1 MTSNNRTQSGE
12 SQADLME
19 SERRFRLLVEGVS
32 DYAIYMLDP
41 AGVVV
46 NWNAG
51 AQRIKGYNAP
61 EVIGQ
66 HFRMFYPPA
75 ERASGLPD
83 RNLEIARRAGKYEG
97 EGWRLRKDG
106 TQFFAS
112 VVIAAIYENGELVG
126 FAKITRDLTERETA
140 FKALRDSERQF
151 SYLVRGVS
159 DYALYMLDP
168 EGIVSSWNTGG
179 ERIKGYS
186 PAEIIGQ
193 HFSRFYSDTDRANG
207 KPKRAL
213 QTAREQGRY
222 EEEGWRVRK
231 DGSFFWA
238 SVIIDPIHDDEGK
251 LTGFA
256 KITRDITERR
266 NAHISL
272 ERVQQQLAE
281 SQKMDALGQLTG
293 GVAHDFNNLLM
304 IVTGHIHTLKK
315 LADGNPKA
323 TRAAQAIE
331 LAAQR
336 GANLTRQLLTFSR
349 RQRVNPEAID
359 VRQRLDSIREVLTS
373 GLGSNVRLLID
384 IDTDLWPVTVDVS
397 EFEVSLV
404 NLVINARDAMPEGGT
419 VTITARNVVVEEE
432 DVVSPGEYIAVCV
445 EDTGTGIPKDVLAKV
460 FEPFF
465 TTKAVG
471 KGTGLGLSQVHGFV
485 HQAGGTVKVES
496 ELNKGTIFRIYLPRS
511 GEAPPVA
518 ANDSQPAPAI
528 RQTGTVLLVEDNP
541 DVATASIG
549 LLEQLGYAVRWATDA
564 EAALQEI
571 GKHKFDLL
579 FSDIVMPGRLDG
591 IGLAQAVRQKNPDLP
606 ILLATGYSEVLQR
619 LGSDFPVIR
628 KPYQMHELSEALAQL
643 RC

>member
-1 MTSNNRTQSGE
+1 MTSNNRTQSGLP
-12 SQADLME
+12 QTDLVE
-19 SERRFRLLVEGVS
+19 SERRFRLLVEGVT

-41 AGVVV
+41 SGVIV

-51 AQRIKGYNAP
+51 AQRIKGYTAP
-61 EVIGQ
+61 EVVGQ

-75 ERASGLPD
+75 ERATGLPE
-83 RNLEIARRAGKYEG
+83 RNLEIARRASKYEG
-97 EGWRLRKDG
+97 EGWRVRKDG

-112 VVIAAIYENGELVG
+112 VVIDAIYEDGELIG
-126 FAKITRDLTERETA
+126 FAKVTRDLTERETA
-140 FKALRDSERQF
+140 FRALRDSERQF

-179 ERIKGYS
+179 ERIKGYT

-193 HFSRFYSDTDRANG
+193 HFSRFYSDADRANG
-207 KPKRAL
+207 KPARAL
-213 QTAREQGRY
+213 KIAREQGRY

-238 SVIIDPIHDDEGK
+238 SVIIDPIHDDEDK
-251 LTGFA
+251 LIGFA

-266 NAHISL
+266 NAQISL

-304 IVTGHIHTLKK
+304 IVTGHIHALKK

-359 VRQRLDSIREVLTS
+359 VRQRFDSIREVLMS
-373 GLGSNVRLLID
+373 GLGGNVRLLVD
-384 IDTDLWPVTVDVS
+384 IDTDLWPVTIDVS
-397 EFEVSLV
+397 EFEVALV
-404 NLVINARDAMPEGGT
+404 NLVINARDAMPNGGT
-419 VTITARNVVVEEE
+419 VTITGRNVVVEED
-432 DVVSPGEYIAVCV
+432 DVVASGEYIAICV
-445 EDTGTGIPKDVLAKV
+445 EDTGTGIPKDILAKV

-485 HQAGGTVKVES
+485 HQAGGTVKVNS
-496 ELNKGTIFRIYLPRS
+496 ELNKGTTFTIYLPRAS
-511 GEAPPVA
+511 EAPPIA
-518 ANDSQPAPAI
+518 ANDSQPVTANP
-528 RQTGTVLLVEDNP
+528 QTGTVLLVEDNP

-549 LLEQLGYAVRWATDA
+549 LLEQLGYAVRWASNA

-571 GKHKFDLL
+571 GKHKIDLV

-591 IGLAQAVRQKNPDLP
+591 IGLAEAVRQKDPGMP

-643 RC
+643 RR